1 MTCKGDEITL
11 SINDQKVKTVTDTT
25 YGFNSGLVGFNI
37 SSLNVLPIT
46 VNVNSFEI
54 SQP

>member
-1 MTCKGDEITL
+1 MTCKGDEIAL
-11 SINDQKVKTVTDTT
+11 FVNGEEIRSVTDKT
-25 YGFNSGLVGFNI
+25 YGFNRGLVGFNI

-46 VNVNSFEI
+46 VEVNWFEI

>member
-1 MTCKGDEITL
+1 MTCQGDEITL
-11 SINDQKVKTVTDTT
+11 FINDEEIRSVTDNT
-25 YGFNSGLVGFNI
+25 YGFSSGLVGFNI

-46 VNVNSFEI
+46 VAVNWFEI